1 MDKKSFLDVFA
12 KDLIAHHPPVQ
23 KYNIFVAI
31 KYPILRYQR
40 RLRIIEFLSKNENN
54 KNFIKYIYFNIL
66 KYFHQRDSIR
76 LGFTIPPHTC
86 GPGLSIAHWGTICI
100 EGKARVGANCRIH
113 QGVTIG
119 SSGGKVPVIG
129 DNCFIGCGSAI
140 IGGIILGDNVTIGAN
155 ALVNRSFPSGAVLVG
170 VPAVNIS
177 NKVRVDEGR
186 ST

>member
-1 MDKKSFLDVFA
+1 MEKQSFLDVFS
-12 KDLIAHHPPVQ
+12 KDLAAHYPALR
-23 KYNIFVAI
+23 KYNILTAI
-31 KYPILRYQR
+31 KFPILKYQR
-40 RLRIIEFLSKNENN
+40 RLRIIESLSKKENN
-54 KNFIKYIYFNIL
+54 NIIKYIYFNVL

-100 EGKARVGANCRIH
+100 EGRARVGANCRIH

-129 DNCFIGCGSAI
+129 DNCFIGCGAAI
-140 IGGIILGDNVTIGAN
+140 IGDVILGDNVTIGAN

-170 VPAVNIS
+170 VPAVDIS
-177 NKVRVDEGR
+177 NRVRMDEAH